1 MNLLG
6 KKILALPRLGNLILS
21 VIDSE
26 TKEPSLNR
34 KWGFDTRT
42 FLLSVL
48 RLHPVLRSHPVR
60 QSEPIPRNIFLRK
73 FSYLLCF
80 VFLTSSLSAEIDSL
94 EDGWSFQLEG
104 ESTFQKVRVGV
115 PLVEQG
121 YKVPL
126 RGKYHLTI
134 PISKYPNSSIS
145 VYLDRVHSAD
155 QTFWNGIKIGETG
168 RMSPHYYAYWHK
180 VRYYEIPNSLIIV
193 GENHLEVLIE
203 CRETEFRCGIF
214 RSIPLFGTQ
223 NEIKDKMIYEDVN
236 QIVMAALFFGIFLQQ
251 AIGYAL
257 NRSSKSGLYLA
268 GTAIF
273 FVCWRLPGLNKIHF
287 LGIHPE
293 ILVRLL
299 FFCQFIF
306 PVFIM
311 LFVHTLFDR
320 KITKIA
326 FLTFLFDSVLA
337 LIQLFEMNPDLR
349 FYFVY
354 IWYILLGIKVPILIE
369 LLAKNYKKSTEA
381 IIVSLGAL
389 VATFFGIADVL
400 TDVIT
405 GKNAYLTQYGI
416 LTFLFSGV
424 LAIAIQSSRTK
435 RELRNLNESL
445 EMIVTLRTQEL
456 QKQYKILHDD
466 LLMAASLQ
474 SKLIPPMEFKHNDLS
489 VTSVFMPMEKIGG
502 DYFDFYIHDDGS
514 ITFIL
519 CDVLGHG
526 IAAALIAS
534 MLKVNFLEIAP
545 KLKDPAAF
553 LHELNAK
560 MLPVVEKNYIT
571 AVASHFDLKK
581 QMLSYSVMGHPS
593 PYHMNRIDGTLKPLS
608 GRGPIMGWKKDVQ
621 LESFFHP
628 LKMGDRFFFYT
639 DGITES
645 HNKEKEMFGEVR
657 LRETLSKGIL
667 LSPIDLNEK
676 IKNQIKK
683 FTFRL
688 SDDVTYFTIDF
699 Q

>member
-1 MNLLG
+1 MT
-6 KKILALPRLGNLILS
+6 KKILALHSFGNVILPVIRRKRNICFGFGKHGIFGLRTLIRS
-21 VIDSE
+21 VPNWPIGQNHAGH
-26 TKEPSLNR
+26 LLI
-34 KWGFDTRT
+34 
-42 FLLSVL
+42 FLVSFCFSFTSVL
-48 RLHPVLRSHPVR
+48 
-60 QSEPIPRNIFLRK
+60 
-73 FSYLLCF
+73 
-80 VFLTSSLSAEIDSL
+80 AEVNSL
-94 EDGWSFQLEG
+94 EEGWTFQLEG
-104 ESTFQKVRVGV
+104 ELTPKKVQVGV
-115 PLVEQG
+115 PLVNQG
-121 YKVPL
+121 YQIPL

-134 PISKYPNSSIS
+134 PISKYPDSSLS
-145 VYLDRVHSAD
+145 VYLDRIHSAD

-168 RMSPHYYAYWHK
+168 GLSPNYYAYWHK
-180 VRYYEIPNSLIIV
+180 VRYYEIPNSLIGV
-193 GENHLEVLIE
+193 GENHLEVFIE
-203 CRETEFRCGIF
+203 CRESEFRCGMF

-273 FVCWRLPGLNKIHF
+273 FVCWRLPVLNKIHF

-326 FLTFLFDSVLA
+326 FLTFFFDTVLA
-337 LIQLFEMNPDLR
+337 LIQLFEMNPDQR

-354 IWYILLGIKVPILIE
+354 IWYVLLGIKVPILIQ

-381 IIVSLGAL
+381 IVVSLGAL

-474 SKLIPPMEFKHNDLS
+474 SKLIPPMEFQHLNLS
-489 VTSVFMPMEKIGG
+489 VTSVFMPMEKIRG
-502 DYFDFYIHDDGS
+502 DYFDFFIHEDGS

-545 KLKDPAAF
+545 KLKDPSSF

-581 QMLSYSVMGHPS
+581 QVLSYSVMGHPS
-593 PYHMNRIDGTLKPLS
+593 PFLINRKNGNLNPLT

-621 LESFFHP
+621 LESFSHP
-628 LKMGDRFFFYT
+628 LKSGDRFFFYT

-645 HNKEKEMFGEVR
+645 HNREKEMFGEVR
-657 LRETLSKGIL
+657 LKETLLEGIS
-667 LSPIDLNEK
+667 LSPKDLNEK
-676 IKNQIKK
+676 IKNQIKN

-699 Q
+699 L